1 MPRLWSFHSPRPL
14 DGLIAVDFIHALH
27 QRSRNEEMTDKVDV
41 KIEASVQEL
50 RDKLDA
56 LWEKH
61 LTLLDSY
68 HQAQQDIARHFSSGF
83 FDLAQATF
91 KSTSRV
97 RYGQESYDDRMQ
109 ATTRFNVSID
119 DQDVPCLVLE
129 LHDTTSPSTEDSN
142 GDSNKGLSNRKAD
155 EKEEDTPGQQPTPP
169 TTPPRESEK
178 QLPEKQKQENESETA
193 YDKEATKKKVRD
205 PIHWYGILVPPS
217 LRSSQK
223 SFKSAIQNPVIE
235 AANSAQAL
243 RHINMEIRKLR
254 KDIKKAEKRVS

>member
-1 MPRLWSFHSPRPL
+1 MADRSYTN
-14 DGLIAVDFIHALH
+14 FIPARH
-27 QRSRNEEMTDKVDV
+27 QQEMSEGVDV
-41 KIEASVQEL
+41 KPEASVDEL
-50 RDKLDA
+50 HDQLDA

-61 LTLLDSY
+61 LDLLNSY

-109 ATTRFNVSID
+109 ATTRFDASVD
-119 DQDVPCLVLE
+119 DQDVPCIALN
-129 LHDTTSPSTEDSN
+129 LHDTTSLST
-142 GDSNKGLSNRKAD
+142 GDSIADSAKKSSNQEVD

-169 TTPPRESEK
+169 STPPRKSEGK
-178 QLPEKQKQENESETA
+178 LPEEQSQENKSETTG
-193 YDKEATKKKVRD
+193 DKEATQKKVRD

-223 SFKSAIQNPVIE
+223 SFKSAIQDPVIK

-243 RHINMEIRKLR
+243 RHINMEIRKTR

>member
-1 MPRLWSFHSPRPL
+1 MA
-14 DGLIAVDFIHALH
+14 DGSDNKGEPGVD
-27 QRSRNEEMTDKVDV
+27 
-41 KIEASVQEL
+41 EL
-50 RDKLDA
+50 RDQLDA

-68 HQAQQDIARHFSSGF
+68 HQAQQQIARHFSSGF

-91 KSTSRV
+91 KSTTRV

-109 ATTRFNVSID
+109 AITRFDTSVD
-119 DQDVPCLVLE
+119 DHDIPCLALKVN
-129 LHDTTSPSTEDSN
+129 DTTPQSTTGESTKSAD
-142 GDSNKGLSNRKAD
+142 DRLD
-155 EKEEDTPGQQPTPP
+155 EKLVVEEDVTPSQQPTPP
-169 TTPPRESEK
+169 STPPRESDEELLEK
-178 QLPEKQKQENESETA
+178 QSQENKSDTTG
-193 YDKEATKKKVRD
+193 DKEPSQKKVRD

-223 SFKSAIQNPVIE
+223 SFKSAIQDPIIE